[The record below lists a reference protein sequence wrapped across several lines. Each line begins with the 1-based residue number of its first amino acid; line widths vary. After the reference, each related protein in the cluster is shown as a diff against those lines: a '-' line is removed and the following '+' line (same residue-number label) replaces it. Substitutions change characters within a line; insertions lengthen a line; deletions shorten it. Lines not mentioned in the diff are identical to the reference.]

1 MSSRLLFPILTL
13 VLPMTMI
20 GCGVKGRPLPPLN
33 PAPIGDGTLKGQK
46 KKTPSRPNTAPSE
59 EKALGGK

>member
-1 MSSRLLFPILTL
+1 MITRVSIFILML
-13 VLPMTMI
+13 ALC

-46 KKTPSRPNTAPSE
+46 KKTPPRTNTAPRE
-59 EKALGGK
+59 EQALEGK